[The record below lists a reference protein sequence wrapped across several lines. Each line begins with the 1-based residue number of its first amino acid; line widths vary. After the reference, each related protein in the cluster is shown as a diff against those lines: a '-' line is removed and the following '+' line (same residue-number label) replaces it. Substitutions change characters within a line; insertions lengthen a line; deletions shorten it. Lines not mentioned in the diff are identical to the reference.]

1 MRREISVAEY
11 SVDRELLREASALT
25 MTYPDF
31 FDQALYG
38 QSERPDVVTNISCNG
53 LVPGNCTEY

>member
-11 SVDRELLREASALT
+11 SVDRELLREASAFR
-25 MTYPDF
+25 MTYPDY

-38 QSERPDVVTNISCNG
+38 QSEVVTNVSCNG
-53 LVPGNCTEY
+53 LVPGNCIEY